1 MVIQA
6 DSADGYIFFNTGE
19 VKFMIYSLRGRII
32 NKEKD
37 LAVIEC
43 GGVGYACRTTLNTL
57 SKLECNGSEVVLY
70 TFLNVH
76 ENGVELFGFSDKRE
90 LNCFKML
97 LSVSGVGAKA
107 GLSILS
113 DFTPEQ
119 FAMLIASGD
128 SKTLTKTKGIGTKT
142 AQRIVLELKDKITS
156 DNSGYELSEVAKT
169 VNINNN
175 SARSE
180 ALEGLM
186 VLGYTQG
193 EVMPVLAGLDENLD
207 TAGLIKEVLKI
218 MSTK

>member
-1 MVIQA
+1 
-6 DSADGYIFFNTGE
+6 
-19 VKFMIYSLRGRII
+19 MIYSLRGRII
-32 NKEKD
+32 CKENN

-57 SKLECNGSEVVLY
+57 SRLECGENETVLY
-70 TFLNVH
+70 TFMNVH
-76 ENGVELFGFSDKRE
+76 EGGIELFGFADKSE

-119 FAMLIASGD
+119 FATIIASGD
-128 SKTLTKTKGIGTKT
+128 SRTLTKSKGIGAKT
-142 AQRIVLELKDKITS
+142 AQRIVLELKDKVTAES
-156 DNSGYELSEVAKT
+156 SGYELSGASESVVKR
-169 VNINNN
+169 N

-186 VLGYTQG
+186 VLGYTQS
-193 EVMPVLAGLDENLD
+193 EVMPVLSGLDEKLD
-207 TAGLIKEVLKI
+207 TAGLIREVLRA
-218 MSTK
+218 MSKK

>member
-1 MVIQA
+1 
-6 DSADGYIFFNTGE
+6 
-19 VKFMIYSLRGRII
+19 MIYSLKGRITA
-32 NKEKD
+32 KED
-37 LAVIEC
+37 NLAVIEC
-43 GGVGYACRTTLNTL
+43 GGVGYACRTTMNTL
-57 SKLECNGSEVVLY
+57 SALECDGKDVLLY
-70 TFLNVH
+70 TFMNVH
-76 ENGVELFGFSDKRE
+76 EGGIELFGFFTKQE

-128 SKTLTKTKGIGTKT
+128 SKTLTKTKGIGAKT
-142 AQRIVLELKDKITS
+142 AQRIVLELKDKITA
-156 DNSGYELSEVAKT
+156 DNSGYD
-169 VNINNN
+169 INAGTGKVPADN

-193 EVMPVLAGLDENLD
+193 EVMPILAGLDGNLD
-207 TAGLIKEVLKI
+207 TAGFIRETLRII
-218 MSTK
+218 GTK

>member
-1 MVIQA
+1 
-6 DSADGYIFFNTGE
+6 
-19 VKFMIYSLRGRII
+19 MIYSLKGKITA
-32 NKEKD
+32 KENN

-43 GGVGYACRTTLNTL
+43 CGVGYACRTTMNTL
-57 SKLECNGSEVVLY
+57 SAIECDGRDVLLY
-70 TFLNVH
+70 TFMNVH
-76 ENGVELFGFSDKRE
+76 EGGIELFGFFTKQE

-128 SKTLTKTKGIGTKT
+128 SKTLTKAKGIGTKT
-142 AQRIVLELKDKITS
+142 AQRIVLELKDKITA
-156 DNSGYELSEVAKT
+156 DVSGYDIGNVSGKVS
-169 VNINNN
+169 VNNN

-193 EVMPVLAGLDENLD
+193 EVMPILAGLDENLD
-207 TAGLIKEVLKI
+207 TAGFIRETLRII
-218 MSTK
+218 GTK

>member
-1 MVIQA
+1 
-6 DSADGYIFFNTGE
+6 
-19 VKFMIYSLRGRII
+19 MIYSLKGKITA
-32 NKEKD
+32 KENN

-57 SKLECNGSEVVLY
+57 SALDCESKEVVLY
-70 TFLNVH
+70 TFMNVH
-76 ENGVELFGFSDKRE
+76 EGGIELFGFFTKQE

-128 SKTLTKTKGIGTKT
+128 SKTLTKTKGIGAKT
-142 AQRIVLELKDKITS
+142 AQRIVLELKDKITA
-156 DNSGYELSEVAKT
+156 DVTGYDSTAVSLKT
-169 VNINNN
+169 AVNN

-180 ALEGLM
+180 ALEGLL

-193 EVMPVLAGLDENLD
+193 EVMPILAGLDENLD
-207 TAGLIKEVLKI
+207 TAGFIRETLRII
-218 MSTK
+218 GTK

>member
-1 MVIQA
+1 
-6 DSADGYIFFNTGE
+6 
-19 VKFMIYSLRGRII
+19 MIYSLKGRITA
-32 NKEKD
+32 KED
-37 LAVIEC
+37 NLAVIEC
-43 GGVGYACRTTLNTL
+43 GGVGYACRTTMNTL
-57 SKLECNGSEVVLY
+57 SALECDGKDVLLY
-70 TFLNVH
+70 TFMNVH
-76 ENGVELFGFSDKRE
+76 EGGIELFGFFTKQE

-128 SKTLTKTKGIGTKT
+128 SKTLTKTKGIGAKT
-142 AQRIVLELKDKITS
+142 AQRIVLELKDKITA
-156 DNSGYELSEVAKT
+156 DNSEYD
-169 VNINNN
+169 INAGIGKVPADN

-193 EVMPVLAGLDENLD
+193 EVMPILAGLDGNLD
-207 TAGLIKEVLKI
+207 TAGFIRETLRII
-218 MSTK
+218 GTK

>member
-1 MVIQA
+1 
-6 DSADGYIFFNTGE
+6 
-19 VKFMIYSLRGRII
+19 MIYSLKGKITA
-32 NKEKD
+32 KENN

-57 SKLECNGSEVVLY
+57 SALDCDSKDVLLY
-70 TFLNVH
+70 TFMNVH
-76 ENGVELFGFSDKRE
+76 EGGIELFGFFTKQE

-128 SKTLTKTKGIGTKT
+128 SKTLTKTKGIGAKT
-142 AQRIVLELKDKITS
+142 AQRIVLELKDKITA
-156 DNSGYELSEVAKT
+156 DNSGYD
-169 VNINNN
+169 INAGTGKIPADN

-193 EVMPVLAGLDENLD
+193 EVMPILAGLDGNLD
-207 TAGLIKEVLKI
+207 TAGFIRETLRII
-218 MSTK
+218 GTK

>member
-1 MVIQA
+1 
-6 DSADGYIFFNTGE
+6 
-19 VKFMIYSLRGRII
+19 MIYSLKGRITA
-32 NKEKD
+32 KED
-37 LAVIEC
+37 NLAVIEC
-43 GGVGYACRTTLNTL
+43 GGVGYACRTTMNTL
-57 SKLECNGSEVVLY
+57 SALECDGKDVLLY
-70 TFLNVH
+70 TFMNVH
-76 ENGVELFGFSDKRE
+76 EGGIELFGFFTKQE

-128 SKTLTKTKGIGTKT
+128 SKTLTKTKGIGAKT
-142 AQRIVLELKDKITS
+142 AQRIVLELKDKITA
-156 DNSGYELSEVAKT
+156 DNSEYD
-169 VNINNN
+169 INAGTGKVPADN

-193 EVMPVLAGLDENLD
+193 EVMPILAGLDGNLD
-207 TAGLIKEVLKI
+207 TAGFIRETLRII
-218 MSTK
+218 GTK

>member
-1 MVIQA
+1 
-6 DSADGYIFFNTGE
+6 
-19 VKFMIYSLRGRII
+19 MIYSLRGKITV
-32 NKEKD
+32 KENN

-57 SKLECNGSEVVLY
+57 SRIECGNNEVTLY
-70 TFLNVH
+70 TYMNVH
-76 ENGVELFGFSDKRE
+76 ENGIELFGFYTKQE

-113 DFTPEQ
+113 DITPEQ
-119 FAMLIASGD
+119 FAMTVASGD
-128 SKTLTKTKGIGTKT
+128 SKMLTKTKGIGAKT

-156 DNSGYELSEVAKT
+156 DVSVSDFTETSAIG
-169 VNINNN
+169 NINTQ
-175 SARSE
+175 SSRSE

-193 EVMPVLAGLDENLD
+193 EVMPILASLNENLD
-207 TAGLIKEVLKI
+207 TAGFIRETLRIIASKK
-218 MSTK
+218 

>member
-1 MVIQA
+1 
-6 DSADGYIFFNTGE
+6 
-19 VKFMIYSLRGRII
+19 MIYSLKGRITA
-32 NKEKD
+32 KED
-37 LAVIEC
+37 NLAVIEC
-43 GGVGYACRTTLNTL
+43 GGVGYACRTTMNTL
-57 SKLECNGSEVVLY
+57 SALECDGKDVLLY
-70 TFLNVH
+70 TFMNVH
-76 ENGVELFGFSDKRE
+76 EGGIELFGFFTKQE

-128 SKTLTKTKGIGTKT
+128 SKTLIKTKGIGAKT
-142 AQRIVLELKDKITS
+142 AQRIVLELKDKITA
-156 DNSGYELSEVAKT
+156 DNSGYD
-169 VNINNN
+169 INAGIGKVPADN

-193 EVMPVLAGLDENLD
+193 EVMPILAGLDGNLD
-207 TAGLIKEVLKI
+207 TAGFIRETLRII
-218 MSTK
+218 GTK

>member
-1 MVIQA
+1 
-6 DSADGYIFFNTGE
+6 
-19 VKFMIYSLRGRII
+19 MIYSLTGRITA
-32 NKEKD
+32 KEIE
-37 LAVIEC
+37 LALIEC
-43 GGVGYACRTTLNTL
+43 GGVGYACRTTMNTL
-57 SKLECNGSEVVLY
+57 SALECDGKDVLLY
-70 TFLNVH
+70 TFMNVH
-76 ENGVELFGFSDKRE
+76 EGGIELFGFFTKQE

-128 SKTLTKTKGIGTKT
+128 SKTLTKTKGIGAKT
-142 AQRIVLELKDKITS
+142 AQRIVLELKDKITA
-156 DNSGYELSEVAKT
+156 DNSGYD
-169 VNINNN
+169 INAGTGKVPADN

-193 EVMPVLAGLDENLD
+193 EVMPILAGLDGNLD
-207 TAGLIKEVLKI
+207 TAGFIRETLRII
-218 MSTK
+218 GTK